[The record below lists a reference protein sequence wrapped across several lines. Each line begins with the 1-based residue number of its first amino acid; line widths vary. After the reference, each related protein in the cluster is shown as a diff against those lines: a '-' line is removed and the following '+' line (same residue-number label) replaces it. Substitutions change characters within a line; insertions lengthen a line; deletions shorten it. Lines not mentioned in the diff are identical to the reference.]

1 MFVIAFLPW
10 LGREDAWKT
19 LLNLWGTVLPNW
31 ILILGGIAAGV
42 AAFLQY
48 RGSVRLPWGA
58 YFGIAIGGALHSLVF
73 LGFLLADSS
82 FQIGPALAFAA
93 FLVVGFAALGLR
105 PRESKLDE
113 GDRRL
118 KRRRDKRER
127 RTKEGPEPEPGSSDR
142 MVQDPEGEG
151 SSD

>member
-19 LLNLWGTVLPNW
+19 WLNLWGTLLPNW

-82 FQIGPALAFAA
+82 LQIGPVLALAA
-93 FLVVGFAALGLR
+93 FLVMGLAALGMR
-105 PRESKLDE
+105 PPREPKLEE

-118 KRRRDKRER
+118 KRRRDKRQR
-127 RTKEGPEPEPGSSDR
+127 RKKEGPKPEPGSSDR
-142 MVQDPEGEG
+142 MVQDIEGEG
-151 SSD
+151 S